1 MVRLTSLC
9 LSSNMTR
16 DTIDK
21 QPRFLRT
28 MMVDLNCDE
37 RERKNH
43 SGDSQA
49 RDAKCMRVKEKQVD
63 TCACV
68 CVRACECVYKRV

>member
-1 MVRLTSLC
+1 MR
-9 LSSNMTR
+9 
-16 DTIDK
+16 
-21 QPRFLRT
+21 
-28 MMVDLNCDE
+28 E

-63 TCACV
+63 ARACV
-68 CVRACECVYKRV
+68 CVCAHVSACLSGCESVFNWVCAQTV